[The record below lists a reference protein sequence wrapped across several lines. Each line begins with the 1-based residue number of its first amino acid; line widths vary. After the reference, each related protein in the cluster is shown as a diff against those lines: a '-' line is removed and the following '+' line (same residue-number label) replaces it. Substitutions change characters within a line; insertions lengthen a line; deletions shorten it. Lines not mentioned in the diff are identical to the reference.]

1 MTIIVM
7 TAVTLALFLHIRQMI
22 LIGKDFY
29 LGPDMQNIYS
39 NVYATG
45 MNDER
50 RRLRR
55 MIDHIQVARED
66 VYKMMILVLLCLIYV
81 RLGR

>member
-1 MTIIVM
+1 
-7 TAVTLALFLHIRQMI
+7 
-22 LIGKDFY
+22 
-29 LGPDMQNIYS
+29 MQNIYS

-55 MIDHIQVARED
+55 MIDHIQVAHED
-66 VYKMMILVLLCLIYV
+66 VYKMMILVRVSHLR